1 MPGESRYALKQNA
14 SARHLHRFTFDNL
27 EAHKTMTSMDLTPWR
42 TFVAA
47 LDFEPLFVT
56 VSGSHIYGFNSPD
69 SDVDLR
75 GCHSLPLSDVVGLK
89 PPTETIDRA
98 SIEDGTEVD
107 IVSHEIGKYLR
118 LLVKNN
124 GYVLEQIYSPLVVS
138 GDLFLNRLRDL
149 AAKCITRFHYHHYRG
164 FFATKLKLLEKEPTK
179 KAKSLLYAYRVLLTG
194 TNLMKTGRVVANIL
208 ELHEEAG
215 LDFIPDLIARKTEE
229 KIALPDLDWDF
240 HRKQLLI
247 LSDKMEVAFEAS
259 TLPEFR
265 DENAVNEFLVDFR
278 LRNR

>member
-1 MPGESRYALKQNA
+1 
-14 SARHLHRFTFDNL
+14 
-27 EAHKTMTSMDLTPWR
+27 MTLIDLTPWR
-42 TFVAA
+42 AYVAG

-56 VSGSHIYGFNSPD
+56 VSGSHIYGFDSPD

-75 GCHSLPLSDVVGLK
+75 GCHGLPLADVVGLK
-89 PPTETIDRA
+89 LPTETIDRA
-98 SIEDGTEVD
+98 SIEGEVEVD

-138 GDLFLNRLRDL
+138 GDSFLDPLRDL

-164 FFATKLKLLEKEPTK
+164 FFATKLKLLDKEPAK

-194 TNLMKTGRVVANIL
+194 THLMKTGRVVAHVL

-215 LDFIPDLIARKTEE
+215 LDFIPDLIAQKVEE
-229 KIALPDLDWDF
+229 KIALPGLDWDF
-240 HRKQLLI
+240 HRKQLLR
-247 LSDKMEVAFEAS
+247 LSDNMKLAFEAS
-259 TLPEFR
+259 KLPEYR
-265 DENAVNEFLVDFR
+265 DKGAVNEFLVDFR
-278 LRNR
+278 LQHR